1 MAHNIADLFEH
12 AVDAAP
18 DVPVV
23 KVGDRAMT
31 LGQLEAEA
39 NRLAHYLQSRGV
51 GAGDHVAIY
60 SKNSLE
66 YVVGII
72 AITKIRAVNVNV
84 NYRYVEAELDYL
96 FDNADVK
103 ALLVERS
110 YAPLV
115 AACYPKHDLLEHV
128 VVIPDAL
135 DPDDDSDIGSFGGVL
150 WADALAG
157 QSAERDF
164 APRSP
169 DDLYIIYTGGTT
181 GFPKGVMWRQEDFWR
196 VLCGGI
202 DFTTGEPLE
211 EYDQSAQA
219 AQPGRLITSPLSP
232 LMHGAAQASLLM
244 HIFAGHLTVLEPK
257 FDPRRTWE
265 VFEREKVQLTF
276 FTGDAIARPLIEE
289 YERKAATG
297 TPYDASSLFVISSS
311 GALFSPAIKE
321 RWMAAFPNAIFTD
334 SIGAS
339 ETGFQGT
346 GVQDAE
352 HISQDGPI
360 VSLGPHVVVLDE
372 DDRPIDIETGV
383 GRIGRLGRGGH
394 VPVGY
399 YKDEAKSAATFLVVD
414 GQRYSVPGDFA
425 RIEEGGR
432 VTMLGRG
439 SNCVNT
445 GGEKVFP
452 EEVEMAIKRHPAV
465 YDALVVGVPD
475 EKFGQTVAAVVELR
489 EGTSLEL
496 EEVRD
501 FLRQHLSGY
510 KLPRALAI
518 VDRVPRNATG
528 KAQYAQAREAA
539 LASVREGASA

>member
-18 DVPVV
+18 DVRAV
-23 KVGDRAMT
+23 KVGDQERT
-31 LGQLEAEA
+31 LGQLEVES
-39 NRLAHYLQSRGV
+39 NKLAHYLQSQGI
-51 GAGDHVAIY
+51 GPGDHVAIY

-66 YVVGII
+66 FVVGILAI
-72 AITKIRAVNVNV
+72 AKIRAVNINV

-103 ALLVERS
+103 ALLVERT

-115 AACYPKHDLLEHV
+115 AACYPKHEKLQHV
-128 VVIPDAL
+128 VVMPDSVE
-135 DPDDDSDIGSFGGVL
+135 PDDASDISSFDGVL
-150 WADALAG
+150 WADAMAG

-164 APRSP
+164 GERSP

-202 DFTTGEPLE
+202 DFMSGVPLE
-211 EYDQSAQA
+211 EYDQSKQA
-219 AQPGRLITSPLSP
+219 DQPGRLITFPLTP

-244 HIFAGHLTVLEPK
+244 HLFAGQLTILEPR
-257 FDPRRTWE
+257 FDPQRTWE
-265 VFEREKVQLTF
+265 ILEREKVMLTF

-289 YERKAATG
+289 FERKAATG
-297 TPYDASSLFVISSS
+297 APYDGSNLFAISSS

-346 GVQDAE
+346 GVQDAK
-352 HISQDGPI
+352 SMGNDGPI
-360 VSLGPHVVVLDE
+360 CSLGPHMVVLDE
-372 DDRPIDIETGV
+372 DNQPIDVATNV
-383 GRIGRLGRGGH
+383 GKIGRLGRGGH

-399 YKDEAKSAATFLVVD
+399 YKDEAKSAATFLVVN
-414 GQRYSVPGDFA
+414 GERYSVPGDFA
-425 RIEEGGR
+425 RIEEDNK

-465 YDALVVGVPD
+465 YDSLVVGIPD
-475 EKFGQTVAAVVELR
+475 ERYGQAVAAVVELR
-489 EGTSLEL
+489 EGESVEL
-496 EEVRD
+496 DELRE
-501 FLRQHLSGY
+501 FLRAHLSGY
-510 KLPRALAI
+510 KLPRSLTV
-518 VDRVPRNATG
+518 VDRIPRNATG
-528 KAQYAQAREAA
+528 KAQYAQARDAA
-539 LASVREGASA
+539 LASSGVNA